1 MKKIDKESMSIDCT
15 FDRMNFLRE
24 KGNSKTKSHS
34 SVLDWKFVSIADM
47 KRIGNGDLDD
57 VKREGPPLQ
66 KEIRVVELVLQP
78 SINP

>member
-1 MKKIDKESMSIDCT
+1 M
-15 FDRMNFLRE
+15 
-24 KGNSKTKSHS
+24 
-34 SVLDWKFVSIADM
+34 LDWKFVSIADM